1 MTMPQ
6 ERRLVGAVP
15 GPASQALE
23 ERRRRAVAQGV
34 GTMTP
39 VYAAAAHGAVIED
52 VDGNRF
58 IDFTGG
64 LGVLNVGHTPPS
76 VVAAIKAQV
85 DSYLHTC
92 QHALMNEPYVAV
104 AEALN
109 RLTPGDY
116 DKRTLLVNS
125 GAEATENVVKIAR
138 AATGRQ
144 GVVVF
149 DNAFHGRTL
158 LALAMTG
165 KVTPYKQGY
174 HPFPSEVY
182 RVPYA
187 YCYRCPFHLTYPSCG
202 IACADYVEEEIKVH
216 IGAQNVAAVLVEP
229 VQGEGGFIAPP
240 PGWLERIAG
249 ICRDLGIPFV
259 ADEVQSGFGRTGTL
273 YAIEQAPGVVPDFTV
288 SAKSIAAGLPL
299 AAVTGRQELMDAPGP
314 GGLGGT
320 YGGNP
325 LACTAALATIELFE
339 HGDLLERSRRM
350 GDILG
355 RRLGEM
361 GERYRIVGEVRG
373 LGAMM
378 GLELVTDRDTKEP
391 AKAAASQVLAET
403 ARNGVLTLKAGIH
416 DNVVRILA
424 PLVMEEGLLNEGLD
438 VLDAALASAERG
450 NP

>member
-1 MTMPQ
+1 MSIAQ
-6 ERRLVGAVP
+6 ERKLAGEVP
-15 GPASQALE
+15 GPASRALE
-23 ERRRRAVAQGV
+23 ERRRRAVPRGV

-64 LGVLNVGHTPPS
+64 LGVLNAGHTPPS
-76 VVAAIKAQV
+76 VVQAVKEQV
-85 DSYLHTC
+85 ERYLHTC

-109 RLTPGDY
+109 RITPGDY
-116 DKRTLLVNS
+116 DKRTFLVNS

-165 KVTPYKQGY
+165 KVSPYKQGY
-174 HPFPSEVY
+174 QPFPSEVY

-187 YCYRCPFHLTYPSCG
+187 YCYRCPFHLTYPDCG

-216 IGAQNVAAVLVEP
+216 VGPQNVACVIVEP
-229 VQGEGGFIAPP
+229 IQGEGGFIAPP
-240 PGWLERIAG
+240 PGWLERIADM
-249 ICRDLGIPFV
+249 CRRLDIPFV

-273 YAIEQAPGVVPDFTV
+273 YAVEQHPGVEPDFTL
-288 SAKSIAAGLPL
+288 SAKSLAAGLPL
-299 AAVTGRQELMDAPGP
+299 AAVTGRAELMDAPGP

-339 HGDLLERSRRM
+339 HGDLLDRAKRM
-350 GDILG
+350 GQTLD
-355 RRLGEM
+355 RRLRDM
-361 GERYRIVGEVRG
+361 GERHRVVGEVRG

-378 GLELVTDRDTKEP
+378 ALELVSDRETKEP
-391 AKAAASQVLAET
+391 AKQAATQVVAES
-403 ARNGVLTLKAGIH
+403 ARQGLLTLKAGIH

-424 PLVMEEGLLNEGLD
+424 PLVMEEHLLEEGLD
-438 VLDAALASAERG
+438 ILDHALGVAGAAS
-450 NP
+450 